1 MSAVNTLLQSLY
13 CYLTSTDILLPKQRS
28 LLVYLDSAHHQ
39 QIKRLFI
46 WMFQQFISACISP
59 RAALIRWH
67 LGLSLEN
74 WVSASF
80 QLERRWWT
88 RTLERSSTST
98 YSCWLRNSPEDS
110 RECAEDLTATYV
122 EWCAWWQRRRWRWW
136 GRRATGWTC
145 RRNGSSSF
153 PHSCPPR
160 DSGGRNALSGQKHGG
175 KKTS

>member
-1 MSAVNTLLQSLY
+1 MESTCLTGFSTSSTNKETIHLNIPAVHFSLY
-13 CYLTSTDILLPKQRS
+13 LSQGSTDPLTFRTLAR
-28 LLVYLDSAHHQ
+28 
-39 QIKRLFI
+39 
-46 WMFQQFISACISP
+46 
-59 RAALIRWH
+59 
-67 LGLSLEN
+67 
-74 WVSASF
+74 VSAAF

-88 RTLERSSTST
+88 RTLERSTTPT
-98 YSCWLRNSPEDS
+98 YSCWLRNSLEDS

-136 GRRATGWTC
+136 GRRATRWTC

-160 DSGGRNALSGQKHGG
+160 DSGGRNALSGQKHG